1 MLNQKMKVYVKL
13 GALTEH
19 MEKTAQKIVRVQRMH
34 TLIAIRSRETAP
46 VYMEERAQIVP
57 TFVRQVTMVRIV
69 NTYVLVK
76 ATLPVTLTQVT
87 VIVQNLAGPE
97 HTVTRVVMVHSV
109 LIAPKTVHATKT
121 RRATR

>member
-1 MLNQKMKVYVKL
+1 MSQ

-57 TFVRQVTMVRIV
+57 TVSIAYIRVYIFFLLMTKHILLINIISFSYDMEAVTK
-69 NTYVLVK
+69 LK
-76 ATLPVTLTQVT
+76 A
-87 VIVQNLAGPE
+87 
-97 HTVTRVVMVHSV
+97 
-109 LIAPKTVHATKT
+109 
-121 RRATR
+121 